1 VGYLVLGAVLGAAL
15 TLAVQL
21 VIQFC
26 VVPRVETRKRREDR
40 WERDV
45 RELGELLTT
54 QLAERADAANVE
66 QSAFRFLL
74 QLESTAD
81 ADKDKVSHLKDE
93 HSLKARHATAAFND
107 LAHTRVPWLVGRVK
121 SIDPDSAEIVKF
133 GTVARHHRIRAIS
146 VDDWSGVYVHPED
159 PTFDEA
165 WDQERDARRA
175 LVEQVT
181 ALLDLQHPPRASLRR
196 RWWRRGAR
204 RIHAG
209 IARTSPQPL
218 KPANEGL
225 GAVLRDNG
233 QALDRCAAAVQRG
246 QQRLS

>member
-15 TLAVQL
+15 ALAVQL

-26 VVPRVETRKRREDR
+26 VVPKVETRKRREDH

-54 QLAERADAANVE
+54 QLAGRADAANVE
-66 QSAFRFLL
+66 QSVFRFVL

-107 LAHTRVPWLVGRVK
+107 LAHTRVPWLVGRVR

-133 GTVARHHRIRAIS
+133 GTVARQHRIRAIN
-146 VDDWSGVYVHPED
+146 VDGWSGVYVHPD

-175 LVEQVT
+175 LTEQVT
-181 ALLDLQHPPRASLRR
+181 ALLGLPHPPRASLRR

-209 IARTSPQPL
+209 IARRP
-218 KPANEGL
+218 PAFET
-225 GAVLRDNG
+225 R
-233 QALDRCAAAVQRG
+233 
-246 QQRLS
+246 

>member
-1 VGYLVLGAVLGAAL
+1 MPVVGDLVLGAVLGAAL

-26 VVPRVETRKRREDR
+26 VVPKVETRKRREDR

-66 QSAFRFLL
+66 QSAFHFVL
-74 QLESTAD
+74 QLESAAD
-81 ADKDKVSHLKDE
+81 ADQDKVSHLKHE

-107 LAHTRVPWLVGRVK
+107 LAHTRVPWLVGRVI
-121 SIDPDSAEIVKF
+121 SIDPESAEIVKF

-146 VDDWSGVYVHPED
+146 VDDWSGVYVHSD

-181 ALLDLQHPPRASLRR
+181 ALLDLPHPPRASLRR

-204 RIHAG
+204 RVHAG
-209 IARTSPQPL
+209 VARGVPQPL
-218 KPANEGL
+218 TRA
-225 GAVLRDNG
+225 
-233 QALDRCAAAVQRG
+233 
-246 QQRLS
+246 